1 MQRTRRNVLVGLGAA
16 SSLAGCLSVDG
27 VRYPDEIE
35 STDGSNT
42 TTEPGTD
49 QPSTDNSTDD
59 NGGLTGPRKPIAE
72 TTQAVVSD
80 LIWFAVSYQQAI
92 KSYKSAIDDVLDTV
106 AGIRDTIHQPKM
118 PTVTMVDRLET
129 AGYNAADHATE
140 ALEPHFSPADLLRS
154 RTEKHLPALNRA
166 ARRNDADRFVEE
178 LDRMRLSFFQ
188 IQTSAYIGGR
198 FSRAPIHNRL
208 LDRLVPC
215 AVDDVLVELAI
226 PTRRTFTT
234 LAYEPYADESEKY
247 SPTFTADPLPATR
260 RDSLRNR
267 LGPVVQPSGRTD
279 ELFFTFASRPDPVER
294 RRNAFRG
301 PPGDLDGT
309 PLHVQHYDDRATAR
323 EQITTMLEAGT
334 TEGTTTITPEGTSST
349 DSVEW
354 YRYYHHEAGSDRTNL
369 DDFPGVQYGYLL
381 QAGAFVF
388 ATGFSGDAW
397 EERPRWQGHL
407 TDSWVLQAD
416 PCG

>member
-1 MQRTRRNVLVGLGAA
+1 MEQPRRNVLAGLGAA
-16 SSLAGCLSVDG
+16 ASLAGCLSVDG

-35 STDGSNT
+35 SSDESNT
-42 TTEPGTD
+42 TLEAGTD
-49 QPSTDNSTDD
+49 EPPTDNSTDAD
-59 NGGLTGPRKPIAE
+59 GYA
-72 TTQAVVSD
+72 SD
-80 LIWFAVSYQQAI
+80 LIQLIAERTQAIVADVVWFAISYPRAVESYNQAI
-92 KSYKSAIDDVLDTV
+92 DSVIETIDTV
-106 AGIRDTIHQPKM
+106 RTTIHQPTM
-118 PTVTMVDRLET
+118 PTAEMVDRLET
-129 AGYNAADHATE
+129 VGYDAADRAET
-140 ALEPHFSPADLLRS
+140 AFEPHFSPVDLLQS
-154 RTEKHLPALNRA
+154 RTDMHIPSLARA

-188 IQTSAYIGGR
+188 IQTPVYVSRR
-198 FSRAPIHNRL
+198 FSRNPIHNRL

-215 AVDDVLVELAI
+215 AVGNVLVELAI

-381 QAGAFVF
+381 QAGPFVF

-397 EERPRWQGHL
+397 EERPRWQDQL
-407 TDSWVLQAD
+407 TESWLLQTD